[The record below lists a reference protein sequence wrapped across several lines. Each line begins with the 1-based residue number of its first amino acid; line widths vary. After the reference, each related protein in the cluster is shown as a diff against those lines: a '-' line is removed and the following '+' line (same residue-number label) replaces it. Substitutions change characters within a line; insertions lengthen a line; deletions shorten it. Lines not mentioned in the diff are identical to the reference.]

1 MKWALFL
8 VQWIA
13 LGVIGIATTTHVV
26 DLRVPLAVD
35 RAQFE
40 PGPGT
45 FMVTTL
51 PKLAAPFVPTAL
63 GRPVAVAGLSDQPAG
78 AARVCPNTAIDFNA
92 LDETCHVQNTLLRID
107 TALLNPPDGT
117 AAAITVGMPVRVSLV
132 VLALAIYV
140 ALATWLWR
148 RLATTP
154 TAHGLAAGLTLS
166 VFGGGVLV
174 IALIGLIQGD
184 RDVDVGTPA
193 LYGPVTLSYPAFVAQ
208 SKRRPGEDALTYA
221 VRLKQAISN
230 AVIEL
235 PPSTIRFEVSFAA
248 HWPLRVLA
256 DLNPAFMDYV
266 YWDPYRTVHWGRGLC
281 GPVASAFV
289 GIARDNGLDA
299 RMVTLTGHVV
309 ATAEVRPGEWH
320 LFDPDYGVHIPHDLK
335 TVEANPELAGR
346 LYRALPF
353 WQELRPAVRERLVK
367 NYATPEN
374 NHIDPEGRV
383 SYHWGFQ
390 WGGMTQAELE
400 PFLDRIRFMVPSTIL
415 ALGLAIIAISLTA
428 RRWSERR
435 QVAHR
440 ASITPS

>member
-1 MKWALFL
+1 MKWVLFL

-13 LGVIGIATTTHVV
+13 LGVVGIATTTHVV
-26 DLRVPLAVD
+26 DMRVPLAVD
-35 RAQFE
+35 GAQFE

-51 PKLAAPFVPTAL
+51 PKLAAPFVQTAL
-63 GRPVAVAGLSDQPAG
+63 GRPVLITGLSGQPAG
-78 AARVCPNTAIDFNA
+78 AARLCPNTAIDFSA

-107 TALLNPPDGT
+107 GALLRQPDGSPVS
-117 AAAITVGMPVRVSLV
+117 ITVGMPVRVSLV
-132 VLALAIYV
+132 VLALAIYA
-140 ALATWLWR
+140 ALAIWLWR

-154 TAHGLAAGLTLS
+154 TAHGLAAGLTIS

-174 IALIGLIQGD
+174 IALIGLLQGD

-193 LYGPVTLSYPAFVAQ
+193 FYGPVTLSYPAFVAQ
-208 SKRRPGEDALTYA
+208 SKRWPGEDALTYA
-221 VRLKQAISN
+221 VRLKRAISN
-230 AVIEL
+230 AMIET

-256 DLNPAFMDYV
+256 DLDPAFMDYV

-346 LYRALPF
+346 IYEALPF
-353 WQELRPAVRERLVK
+353 WQELSPPVRERILK
-367 NYATPEN
+367 NYGTPED
-374 NHIDPEGRV
+374 NHIDPAGRL

-390 WGGMTQAELE
+390 LAGMTHAELE
-400 PFLDRIRFMVPSTIL
+400 PFLDRVRFVVPSVIL
-415 ALGLAIIAISLTA
+415 ALGLAIIAISLA
-428 RRWSERR
+428 VRRWPQRR
-435 QVAHR
+435 RPAGG